1 MLYKRKNIKFKNFVD
16 LHKNLSLSCTLYI
29 SDAADDVLFI

>member
-16 LHKNLSLSCTLYI
+16 LHKNLS
-29 SDAADDVLFI
+29 

>member
-16 LHKNLSLSCTLYI
+16 LHKNLSLS
-29 SDAADDVLFI
+29 

>member
-16 LHKNLSLSCTLYI
+16 LHKNLSL
-29 SDAADDVLFI
+29 